1 MNKAALLVLTGTL
14 ALLTEGCSFFSD
26 FVDARKE
33 LEENRVKPISVQVN
47 TANKQAQKTEVEEE
61 AFADLEEEEA
71 EPVQEIAGL
80 IPATNPEVRVRS
92 SVRGR
97 QDPFSIVTL
106 NPRIEIEPEQ
116 EPKVN
121 TQPNRANREQ
131 NRSNQQANRNSNLDL
146 PEPPPIEPTLARE
159 VIISG
164 LYKANGRT
172 RLIVQAP
179 EEENSRYVE
188 VGQYLSN
195 GQVLVK
201 SIDMNNSP
209 TPVVI
214 LEESGIEVSKTIGE
228 TPEDGSDNIL
238 SLLVENPNRSWSSN
252 VSLNLN

>member
-1 MNKAALLVLTGTL
+1 MNKAVLLVLTGTL

-26 FVDARKE
+26 FADSRKE
-33 LEENRVKPISVQVN
+33 LEDTVQPISVQVN
-47 TANKQAQKTEVEEE
+47 TAKNQEKEEVEE
-61 AFADLEEEEA
+61 AFADLEEEV

-106 NPRIEIEPEQ
+106 NPRIEVEPE
-116 EPKVN
+116 EERKV
-121 TQPNRANREQ
+121 TARQ
-131 NRSNQQANRNSNLDL
+131 NRSNRQANRNSTLDL
-146 PEPPPIEPTLARE
+146 PEPPPEPIEATLAKE

-164 LYKANGRT
+164 LYTANGRT

-179 EEENSRYVE
+179 EEDNSRYVE

-201 SIDMNNSP
+201 SIDTNSFP
-209 TPVVI
+209 TPMVI
-214 LEESGIEVSKTIGE
+214 LEESGIEVAKTIGE
-228 TPEDGSDNIL
+228 TPEDGNDDIS
-238 SLLVENPNRSWSSN
+238 SLPEENLPNQIWSSN